1 MKNNKGITIIA
12 LVVTIIVLLI
22 LSSISIS
29 YVVNKNGIID
39 NVNKNKENAE
49 IRSIESKLQTESTSF
64 NIQNN
69 GKLNLDKYINKVED
83 IGEWNVNE
91 NDDGEDEIENDVKE
105 NVREIVVNDKYVFET
120 KLDSE
125 GIKIEYLGKKGELG
139 PRIIWHTYTN
149 TDDTLTLN
157 VVTRRNTGGNIQYLI
172 KGERRKRLYR

>member
-69 GKLNLDKYINKVED
+69 GKLNLDKYISKVKNID
-83 IGEWNVNE
+83 EWNVNN
-91 NDDGEDEIENDVKE
+91 NDDEDEIAEDVKK
-105 NVREIVVNDKYVFET
+105 NVKEILVNDKYVFEI

-125 GIKIEYLGKKGELG
+125 GIKIEYLGRKGELG
-139 PRIIWHTYTN
+139 PRIIWHTYSN
-149 TDDTLTLN
+149 TYDTLT
-157 VVTRRNTGGNIQYLI
+157 
-172 KGERRKRLYR
+172 